1 MMMTQKF
8 LLDTQQTY
16 IYCGERADK
25 LDGTIASLEYEIGE
39 IEDILKQ
46 HREAIVEIQ
55 VKLIPQES
63 KKGAVKD
70 GYTEISFGL
79 GQATLYTEVK
89 KFCEG

>member
-1 MMMTQKF
+1 MNRYPLVWNIVLTVLVGIALWF
-8 LLDTQQTY
+8 GARTFSYDDDVEIFTGHVVDLY

-55 VKLIPQES
+55 VKLIP
-63 KKGAVKD
+63 
-70 GYTEISFGL
+70 
-79 GQATLYTEVK
+79 
-89 KFCEG
+89 